1 MTEILETAIILALIG
16 FLFYKEKQHQEIIKE
31 ILASKLSKDI
41 FEFKNV
47 IEKPKEE
54 EETEKE
60 EEEVVPIEEAPAE
73 KLLEALKK

>member
-1 MTEILETAIILALIG
+1 MTEILEIAIILALIG

-41 FEFKNV
+41 FEFKSA
-47 IEKPKEE
+47 IEKPKE

>member
-1 MTEILETAIILALIG
+1 MAEIFEAIIILTLII

-31 ILASKLSKDI
+31 ILASKLSKDV
-41 FEFKNV
+41 FEFRSA

-54 EETEKE
+54 KTEKE
-60 EEEVVPIEEAPAE
+60 EETIPIEEAPAE